1 MTILASLPESSSTPP
16 RRSAAILC
24 ATAIMC
30 AARSLQR
37 HARRASSEGFGD
49 ERLDAV
55 ERVGLRQANIDAIL
69 NHLLLFLGRLSFIFG
84 A

>member
-1 MTILASLPESSSTPP
+1 
-16 RRSAAILC
+16 
-24 ATAIMC
+24 MC